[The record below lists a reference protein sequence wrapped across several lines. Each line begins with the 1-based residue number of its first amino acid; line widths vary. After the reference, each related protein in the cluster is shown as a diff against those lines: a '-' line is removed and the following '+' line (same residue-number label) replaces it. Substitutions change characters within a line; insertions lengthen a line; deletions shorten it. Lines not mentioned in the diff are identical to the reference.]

1 MVVVATVLG
10 QGVDGNKMQLSSHA
24 LSLSIM
30 QFLIDVQKMCK
41 RKSGGKKEQE

>member
-41 RKSGGKKEQE
+41 RKSGRKKEQE